1 MITIDIVELENKLQQ
16 ISEKQDNILQ
26 LLNGLQQEKPKPKID
41 ETLLTVAEVCDLFK
55 VSRQSI
61 SSWRRN
67 NKLQAQKIGYLV
79 RFKKSDIDAI
89 LNNGKGTL

>member
-1 MITIDIVELENKLQQ
+1 MITIDIVELENKLQE
-16 ISEKQDNILQ
+16 IAEKQDNILQ

>member
-61 SSWRRN
+61 FSWRRN

>member
-1 MITIDIVELENKLQQ
+1 MINISTIELENKLQQ

-55 VSRQSI
+55 LSRQTI
-61 SSWRRN
+61 SAWRRSG
-67 NKLQAQKIGYLV
+67 KLKAHKVGYLV
-79 RFKKSDIDAI
+79 RFKKSDIDAM
-89 LNNGKGTL
+89 LNNGKGNP

>member
-26 LLNGLQQEKPKPKID
+26 LLNGLQQEKPKPKIN

>member
-1 MITIDIVELENKLQQ
+1 MINISTIELENKLQE
-16 ISEKQDNILQ
+16 IAEKQDNILQ
-26 LLNGLQQEKPKPKID
+26 LLNGLQHEKPTPKID
-41 ETLLTVAEVCDLFK
+41 ETLLTVSEVCDLFK
-55 VSRQSI
+55 LSRQTI
-61 SSWRRN
+61 FSWRRN

>member
-1 MITIDIVELENKLQQ
+1 MINISTIELENKLQEIAQ
-16 ISEKQDNILQ
+16 MQQSILQ
-26 LLNGLQQEKPKPKID
+26 VLSGLQQEKPTPKTD

-55 VSRQSI
+55 TSRQTI
-61 SSWRRN
+61 STWRRN

-89 LNNGKGTL
+89 LNNGKDTL

>member
-1 MITIDIVELENKLQQ
+1 MINISTIELESKLQQ
-16 ISEKQDNILQ
+16 IAEKQDNILQ
-26 LLNGLQQEKPKPKID
+26 LLSGLQQQKPTPKID

-61 SSWRRN
+61 STWRRAG
-67 NKLQAQKIGYLV
+67 KLHAQKIGYLV

-89 LNNGKGTL
+89 LNNGKDTL